1 MESFRGKLLLATPE
15 LLDSNFFRTVI
26 LVIEHTTEGAIG
38 VVLNRRSELNSVD
51 VLPKWNLDKDSYSLL
66 HWGGPVQEE
75 SLLALGLSKELVE
88 EHPNEGLGRITV
100 VNLNPETLD
109 MTSMITARL
118 YSGYAGWSAG
128 QLNAEISA
136 GGWIVTDLADTD
148 PFCET
153 PEELWT
159 IVLSRQK
166 GLVSKLAQYPDD
178 PRMN

>member
-1 MESFRGKLLLATPE
+1 
-15 LLDSNFFRTVI
+15 
-26 LVIEHTTEGAIG
+26 
-38 VVLNRRSELNSVD
+38 
-51 VLPKWNLDKDSYSLL
+51 
-66 HWGGPVQEE
+66 
-75 SLLALGLSKELVE
+75 
-88 EHPNEGLGRITV
+88 
-100 VNLNPETLD
+100 

-118 YSGYAGWSAG
+118 YSGYAGWSPG
-128 QLNAEISA
+128 QLSAEISA

-159 IVLSRQK
+159 TVLSRQK